1 MNELHNRR
9 AFLRAAV
16 AAGAAWA
23 AADLVQVEDALA
35 WAGQQAAAHGAGDPS
50 STAGALTKAQ
60 AEVVEALVARI
71 IPSVDGRPGAREC
84 GAVYFVDRALATF
97 NASQKKLYTDGI
109 ADLNRRATAK
119 SSSAGGFAALS
130 PAQQDEVLRDIEKTR
145 FFEAARFDAIVGTF
159 ALPAYGGNRDYT
171 GWHMLGFDHQPRF
184 QAPFGYYD
192 ADINRKG

>member
-35 WAGQQAAAHGAGDPS
+35 WAGQQTAHGAGAP
-50 STAGALTKAQ
+50 STAAQALTKAQ
-60 AEVVEALVARI
+60 ADVVEAMVSRI
-71 IPSVDGRPGAREC
+71 IPSVDGRPGAREA
-84 GAVYFVDRALATF
+84 GAVHFVDRALATF

-109 ADLNRRATAK
+109 ADLNRRAKARP
-119 SSSAGGFAALS
+119 SSAGGFVALS
-130 PAQQDEVLRDIEKTR
+130 PAQQDDVLREVEQTP
-145 FFEAARFDAIVGTF
+145 FFQAARFDAIVGTF
-159 ALPAYGGNRDYT
+159 ALPTYGGNRDFT

-192 ADINRKG
+192 ADANRRG